1 MGHAG
6 HQSVEGHISGVIN
19 NCDRIRKTFLMVDE
33 TFYEKYKFHLRPI
46 TL

>member
-19 NCDRIRKTFLMVDE
+19 NCDRIRKTFLMVV
-33 TFYEKYKFHLRPI
+33 TPFMKSINFIYVQ
-46 TL
+46 